1 LVPFVPTQSL
11 DISRQS
17 PIYKGVMRM
26 MKPLIGVVIATTMAA
41 PAVATDATLIVD
53 RRAESVALYFK
64 MPATRIGPVFG
75 TGAEGL
81 LGVDGTVDVP
91 RLYDGTFPLADDI
104 FSATTVR
111 LGGEATTFEALS
123 MMVHDP
129 DVLPDFAMPYDAELS
144 IAVCTSPETVQNMTL
159 ETLESYLGYFA
170 WKVDGLAGM
179 DIDLP
184 RTGRGP
190 MELRVREFV
199 DHVEVWDQTVT
210 IPDGGTLTLTA
221 PDAPAQASVG
231 WLAVVALGFAAFAAG
246 MIWPRTPK
254 PKPERAT

>member
-1 LVPFVPTQSL
+1 MYRV
-11 DISRQS
+11 
-17 PIYKGVMRM
+17 VMRTI
-26 MKPLIGVVIATTMAA
+26 KTFLGVVCATALAA
-41 PAVATDATLIVD
+41 PALATDATLIVD

-64 MPATRIGPVFG
+64 IPATEVSSVFG

-81 LGVDGTVDVP
+81 LGADGTVDVP

-104 FSATTVR
+104 FSTTTVS
-111 LGGEATTFEALS
+111 LGGEATPFEALS

-159 ETLESYLGYFA
+159 QTLEGYLGYFA
-170 WKVDGLAGM
+170 WKVDGLAELQM
-179 DIDLP
+179 TLP
-184 RTGRGP
+184 ETGRAP
-190 MELRVREFV
+190 LNLRVREFV

-210 IPDGGTLTLTA
+210 LPDGGVLTLTA
-221 PDAPAQASVG
+221 PEPPAQASVG
-231 WLAVVALGFAAFAAG
+231 WLAFVALGFGAFAAG

-254 PKPERAT
+254 RKVAT